1 MIPLREMSSIENVRQ
16 SEVPQSELRHFEEA
30 FKLVRPS
37 VNRKLLKSFEEF
49 NEQYGSYQLSPD
61 DL

>member
-16 SEVPQSELRHFEEA
+16 SEVPQSEFNHFEEA

-37 VNRKLLKSFEEF
+37 VNRKILKSFEEF
-49 NEQYGSYQLSPD
+49 NEQYGSYQLTPD
-61 DL
+61 